1 MDQRQ
6 PGDRIMT
13 AAAETLTPDA
23 AYEQLAQR
31 NAELEI
37 EKATLAEELE
47 HVQGQRDAA
56 LRDRDYARGLIHA
69 VVREIPHL
77 SHRASNGN
85 GPGHSHSRPG
95 IWDSNNG
102 EIAGKACSWCAI
114 WRAAEKIAR
123 ELEEA
128 TP

>member
-1 MDQRQ
+1 
-6 PGDRIMT
+6 MT
-13 AAAETLTPDA
+13 ETALAPDA

-47 HVQGQRDAA
+47 RAQEQRDAA

-69 VVREIPHL
+69 VVREVPYL
-77 SHRASNGN
+77 SHRPGNGN
-85 GPGHSHSRPG
+85 GNAPGHSHSRPG
-95 IWDSNNG
+95 IWDSDNG
-102 EIAGKACSWCAI
+102 ELAGKACSWCAI
-114 WRAAEKIAR
+114 WRAAEKIAL
-123 ELEEA
+123 EIEEA